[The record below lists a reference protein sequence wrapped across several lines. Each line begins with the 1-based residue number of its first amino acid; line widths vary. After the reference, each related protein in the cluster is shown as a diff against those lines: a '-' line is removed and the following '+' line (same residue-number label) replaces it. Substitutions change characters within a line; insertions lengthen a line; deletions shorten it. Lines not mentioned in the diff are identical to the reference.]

1 MKRGFQD
8 CGKIK
13 FSGIILK
20 KIVSLRKVP
29 KTLVSEKRQ
38 KLHFQ
43 FTIMSKPGFHDSAKM
58 AFFCLRNEG
67 NGLKKARCPR
77 YHDFQKSSKI
87 AFSGPKMK
95 KFCRTVSINRSILSN
110 FQQ

>member
-20 KIVSLRKVP
+20 KIVSLRKLT

-43 FTIMSKPGFHDSAKM
+43 FTIMSKSGFHDSAKM
-58 AFFCLRNEG
+58 AFSSLRNEE
-67 NGLKKARCPR
+67 N
-77 YHDFQKSSKI
+77 
-87 AFSGPKMK
+87 
-95 KFCRTVSINRSILSN
+95 
-110 FQQ
+110 